1 MHHLIWLLSSSLVL
15 VLQLKFNY
23 ASEQISF
30 RVSRERRQLPSEI
43 NIQVTAPLFTARLY
57 DFGPSEGDQSL
68 PKQFDNAH
76 YSNGLKLRLSR
87 PIHFYGQWFET
98 IFIHP
103 NGIIGFEENFPNTE
117 SHSSIFNMNKAF
129 IAPFWNQNDLS
140 KGGNVYYREIFDG
153 RLVDRAKSE
162 VLYQFDRSIQVS
174 SIILITWEKMQP
186 REGELLPNENTNTF
200 QIAIINAGNQTFVNI
215 IYKNIGWTQ
224 GAEAGFSKGTAN
236 EYYSL
241 PTSGTANVMFLKDY
255 GNTGIPGEWMFQVE
269 WHRIIRCKAGVKGD
283 TCDTE
288 CSKNEWG
295 EDCEQCCMCKTG
307 NCNAVTGECRNEE
320 CETCW
325 TNAPFCN
332 YYDTAKCPPKGTK
345 KCATYAISM
354 YEYSKCG
361 APVIR
366 CQCMVGYKGDGEKCE
381 DVNECEAENVCDP
394 NADCLNVPG
403 SYHCQCHEGYS
414 GNGTICAKL
423 KNESPKEAA
432 LVDEFKSTISSSVF
446 TLSES
451 TDVKE
456 NEEEEEEEN
465 RVVLPKRFN
474 SLVSYKM
481 NQPLTIFGQRR
492 EKLTISSSGLV
503 TVNGIL
509 PLTPQDP
516 LDRSGVQGFALFYSA
531 IDLSVSPG
539 IVSVQET
546 SNGEM
551 LTEASLMIGR
561 HFPIIDFMAETVI
574 MVAYENVTT
583 AMTQEMVNTFL
594 LVLIGGQDART
605 GERMTFADFVYE
617 DVLWTENAKAAVM
630 TPLHKDTLQLPGSG
644 SDAIRLLSHY
654 SNIHEPGQWLFR
666 VDKAEVD
673 FCTRQ
678 GLLPPYCEEPEK
690 IPAAKLNEEKN
701 PSDEETI
708 LIQTPIPLP
717 PPRLQLL
724 VRQQQPTTTA
734 STTARKA
741 STVDRTKAPLI
752 TMPTTSTAFS
762 RSHVF
767 GTTMKPITSSSR
779 MPVLVTAQT
788 GKRTK
793 PGSIFVN
800 NDSTFDE
807 SDVDEIEEALDSP
820 SQLAIIIPAAI
831 VGIWLLLLIAIGL
844 VVCCRRR
851 MNKQRFRRR
860 YEANY
865 HFQPI
870 GIPSFD
876 HAHKR
881 VPIPSS
887 RGSFESVLT
896 DYNGSMQNA
905 NAQYHQN
912 GTFKLV
918 RDTYAQPPST
928 KHQPYAYF
936 GQFSHFSYV
945 EHNNILFSC
954 VVLSVTNEIIL

>member
-456 NEEEEEEEN
+456 NEEEEEEN
-465 RVVLPKRFN
+465 RVVL
-474 SLVSYKM
+474 
-481 NQPLTIFGQRR
+481 
-492 EKLTISSSGLV
+492 ISSSGLV

-690 IPAAKLNEEKN
+690 YRL
-701 PSDEETI
+701 PS
-708 LIQTPIPLP
+708 
-717 PPRLQLL
+717 
-724 VRQQQPTTTA
+724 
-734 STTARKA
+734 
-741 STVDRTKAPLI
+741 
-752 TMPTTSTAFS
+752 
-762 RSHVF
+762 
-767 GTTMKPITSSSR
+767 
-779 MPVLVTAQT
+779 
-788 GKRTK
+788 
-793 PGSIFVN
+793 
-800 NDSTFDE
+800 
-807 SDVDEIEEALDSP
+807 
-820 SQLAIIIPAAI
+820 
-831 VGIWLLLLIAIGL
+831 
-844 VVCCRRR
+844 
-851 MNKQRFRRR
+851 
-860 YEANY
+860 
-865 HFQPI
+865 
-870 GIPSFD
+870 
-876 HAHKR
+876 
-881 VPIPSS
+881 
-887 RGSFESVLT
+887 
-896 DYNGSMQNA
+896 
-905 NAQYHQN
+905 
-912 GTFKLV
+912 
-918 RDTYAQPPST
+918 
-928 KHQPYAYF
+928 
-936 GQFSHFSYV
+936 
-945 EHNNILFSC
+945 
-954 VVLSVTNEIIL
+954 

>member
-1 MHHLIWLLSSSLVL
+1 MHHLIWLLSSSLLL
-15 VLQLKFNY
+15 VFQLKFNY
-23 ASEQISF
+23 ASEQIF
-30 RVSRERRQLPSEI
+30 IHVDRKSRERRQLPSEI

-57 DFGPSEGDQSL
+57 DFGPNEGDQSL
-68 PKQFDNAH
+68 PKQFANAH
-76 YSNGLKLRLSR
+76 YNNGLKLRLNR
-87 PIHFYGQWFET
+87 PMHYYGQWFET

-103 NGIIGFEENFPNTE
+103 NGIIGFEENFSNTE
-117 SHSSIFNMNKAF
+117 SHSSIFNANKAF

-186 REGELLPNENTNTF
+186 REGELLPTENTNTF

-241 PTSGTANVMFLKDY
+241 PTSGTVNVMFLKDY
-255 GNTGIPGEWMFQVE
+255 GNTGIPGEWMFQVD

-307 NCNAVTGECRNEE
+307 NCNAVTD
-320 CETCW
+320 
-325 TNAPFCN
+325 
-332 YYDTAKCPPKGTK
+332 DTAKCPPKGTK

-354 YEYSKCG
+354 YEYTKCG

-381 DVNECEAENVCDP
+381 DVDECEAENVCDP

-403 SYHCQCHEGYS
+403 SYHCQCREGYS
-414 GNGTICAKL
+414 GNGTTCTKL
-423 KNESPKEAA
+423 KNKSSNEAV
-432 LVDEFKSTISSSVF
+432 LVDEFKSTISSSIF
-446 TLSES
+446 PLSES
-451 TDVKE
+451 TD
-456 NEEEEEEEN
+456 
-465 RVVLPKRFN
+465 
-474 SLVSYKM
+474 
-481 NQPLTIFGQRR
+481 
-492 EKLTISSSGLV
+492 ISSGGLV

-509 PLTPQDP
+509 PLIPQDP
-516 LDRSGVQGFALFYSA
+516 LERSEVQGFALFYSA

-561 HFPIIDFMAETVI
+561 HFPLIDFMAETVI

-583 AMTQEMVNTFL
+583 ANTQEVVNTFL
-594 LVLIGGQDART
+594 LVLIGGSDART

-678 GLLPPYCEEPEK
+678 GLVPPYCEEPEK
-690 IPAAKLNEEKN
+690 IPSAKLNEEKN

-708 LIQTPIPLP
+708 LIQTPVLHV
-717 PPRLQLL
+717 QLITT
-724 VRQQQPTTTA
+724 VPQKEYKEPSTATTTTA
-734 STTARKA
+734 ST
-741 STVDRTKAPLI
+741 
-752 TMPTTSTAFS
+752 
-762 RSHVF
+762 
-767 GTTMKPITSSSR
+767 TTMKPITSSSR

-793 PGSIFVN
+793 PGSTFMN

-807 SDVDEIEEALDSP
+807 ADVDENEQTLDSP

-831 VGIWLLLLIAIGL
+831 VGIWLLLLISIGL

-851 MNKQRFRRR
+851 QLASLRSTMLAKGCHFLRPEEASNRCLPTTTAQCKTRMRNIIKMGQKKQGTVIQKNFNDAVPAATPRH
-860 YEANY
+860 ATSSLIL
-865 HFQPI
+865 PALS
-870 GIPSFD
+870 SFF
-876 HAHKR
+876 
-881 VPIPSS
+881 P
-887 RGSFESVLT
+887 
-896 DYNGSMQNA
+896 
-905 NAQYHQN
+905 
-912 GTFKLV
+912 
-918 RDTYAQPPST
+918 
-928 KHQPYAYF
+928 
-936 GQFSHFSYV
+936 HFSYV
-945 EHNNILFSC
+945 EHNILSFC
-954 VVLSVTNEIIL
+954 CQ